1 MRFILILSSFLF
13 YSNLSSQDDWDFEN
27 KVNKNKLFLDTRVVN
42 GHTVNTLEKKVL
54 DFRITHRFGEI
65 ATNQSYRTLFG
76 FDNSTDIRIAL
87 EYGINDHFMLGFG
100 RCKGS
105 GPFLEFWDTF
115 LKYNFFTS
123 TNESFK
129 LTFSSKLFYTGMESS
144 SDLSSITRFEK
155 FSHRVSYHSELLI
168 AYQIHPKL
176 AIQFSPGYLYRN
188 LTNYNDDNGLLNIGS
203 VAKIHLFKK
212 VSLMLEHFWIINN
225 NNYRV
230 NNYSH
235 PFGIGVEINTFAHV
249 FQLNFMNSKGLG
261 EGQFLPYTSSKWSNG
276 EFRFGF
282 TIARKFN
289 T

>member
-1 MRFILILSSFLF
+1 MYKR
-13 YSNLSSQDDWDFEN
+13 Q
-27 KVNKNKLFLDTRVVN
+27 VN

-87 EYGINDHFMLGFG
+87 EYGINDQFMLGFG
-100 RCKGS
+100 RCKGA

-129 LTFSSKLFYTGMESS
+129 LTFSSKLFYTGMQSS

-176 AIQFSPGYLYRN
+176 AIQFSPGFLYRN
-188 LTNYNDDNGLLNIGS
+188 LTNYNDDYCILNLGS

-212 VSLMLEHFWIINN
+212 VSLMLEHFWIINH

-230 NNYSH
+230 DNFSH
-235 PFGIGVEINTFAHV
+235 PFGIGIEINTFAHV

>member
-27 KVNKNKLFLDTRVVN
+27 KENKNKLFLDTRVVN

-87 EYGINDHFMLGFG
+87 EYGVNDHFMLGFG
-100 RCKGS
+100 RCKGA

-115 LKYNFFTS
+115 LKYNCFTS

-212 VSLMLEHFWIINN
+212 VSFMLEHFWIINN